1 MRGYT
6 GAETITIDGYWKDG
20 EGIVLAV
27 HHAAGLTLRLRQLL
41 FAWHKASW
49 YGSEVEERI
58 DERQKLTEMII
69 SPLQAMDYL
78 AAPEP
83 VRLLK
88 TEWTDRVTMLRDL
101 AKLLHQSLQ
110 KGWYAPDWS
119 RWTAESRAWKL
130 DIPVTELEAWDEI
143 RRIVPVIE
151 ENGDLGA
158 LQVWFSLIIEELI
171 ATDEKVAAVW
181 REAVTAL
188 GESALITKAADEED
202 WLVSIGL
209 KQDNMPFRTALQLL
223 EPSGEEGW
231 RLRPA
236 VQDRAEGGRWIT
248 LELSGR
254 SDSPDDS
261 ETVTS
266 KVPLRFKLH
275 KDAPDEWLPFSR
287 SECVKTNINGL
298 LHCLIGPKPGRAHK
312 NKCYG

>member
-1 MRGYT
+1 M
-6 GAETITIDGYWKDG
+6 
-20 EGIVLAV
+20 
-27 HHAAGLTLRLRQLL
+27 
-41 FAWHKASW
+41 
-49 YGSEVEERI
+49 
-58 DERQKLTEMII
+58 
-69 SPLQAMDYL
+69 
-78 AAPEP
+78 
-83 VRLLK
+83 
-88 TEWTDRVTMLRDL
+88 
-101 AKLLHQSLQ
+101 
-110 KGWYAPDWS
+110 
-119 RWTAESRAWKL
+119 
-130 DIPVTELEAWDEI
+130 
-143 RRIVPVIE
+143 
-151 ENGDLGA
+151 
-158 LQVWFSLIIEELI
+158 I

-248 LELSGR
+248 LELSGK

-275 KDAPDEWLPFSR
+275 KDAPDEWLPFFEERMRKDEHKWASALPDWAEAPAGLIKINVTD
-287 SECVKTNINGL
+287 SEAWDFLSEVALSSC
-298 LHCLIGPKPGRAHK
+298 R
-312 NKCYG
+312 